1 MTASVLL
8 NELFEKHARDLD
20 GSVYQK
26 VMNFIIKFQ
35 SAPTAVGFDLKT
47 PKGVKDK
54 RIKSARVDDYWRAVL
69 VELKPGTAYTLV
81 AVKQHDPAYDFAQD
95 FAVDVNAVSG
105 ALEITNSVALSSKVR
120 QVAAVAA
127 VSSAPSLLGA
137 LGLKVKHLNKFGI
150 TDSVA
155 EAVMALPDEDT
166 LLEFVDVLPKNLQ
179 NILLDLGSGRTV
191 DEVWAEHV
199 PEIAVAI
206 DTEDFA
212 AAAASPASRVM
223 FTDGSS
229 EELRTV
235 LEGSFRRWRIWLHP
249 TQRAMAEHD
258 GWNGP
263 ARVTGGAGTGKTVTA
278 LHRARHLAKR
288 MEAIDDGKI
297 LVTTY
302 TRNLA
307 GEMESQL
314 LELAGAVVAGRTEVT
329 NIDRLVHRL
338 VTSLDKSAGKLKL
351 ISDSAASFRQ
361 ALDLAV
367 STGPG
372 EWDADF
378 VQGEWSSVV
387 LAQGLSSRE
396 AYLKAPRAGRSRR
409 LSKPQRAEVWD
420 VMERLTQYLANDN
433 VMTYTQAAARAA
445 DLVLVSD
452 RDFRYR
458 HAIVDE
464 AQDLH
469 PAHWRLLRNLVPAG
483 KDDIFIAGDAHQRIY
498 GAPFRLSNAGINI
511 VGRSRKLT
519 VNYRTS
525 RQILAWCVSVMNG
538 EAVDDLDDGSETLQ
552 GARSEFSGPAPTETG
567 YATQAKELAGLVD
580 LVKEWHDSNF
590 AYADICVMTR
600 YSDGV
605 DGVLSALQAA
615 DLLAARVDNRTD
627 ESKLGDKIR
636 VMTMHRGKGLEYRAV
651 ALVNVSDGKIPA
663 GFVKDLSEEDR
674 EQALLR
680 ERNLLYVA
688 GSRAREALAVS
699 WSGQPSTLL
708 SVAAE
713 AY

>member
-1 MTASVLL
+1 MAATVLL
-8 NELFEKHARDLD
+8 NELFEKNAKELD
-20 GSVYQK
+20 ASIYQK
-26 VMNFIIKFQ
+26 ILNFIIKFQ

-69 VELKPGTAYTLV
+69 VELHPGTAYTLV

-105 ALEITNSVALSSKVR
+105 ALEITNSVAVYTKVH
-120 QVAAVAA
+120 QVSVETAVT
-127 VSSAPSLLGA
+127 SAPSLFGSF
-137 LGLKVKHLNKFGI
+137 GLKVKHLKQFGI
-150 TDSVA
+150 SDSVS

-166 LLEFVDVLPKNLQ
+166 LLEFVEVLPKNLQ
-179 NILLDLGSGRTV
+179 NILLDLGNGISV
-191 DEVWAEHV
+191 EAVWAEHI
-199 PEIAVAI
+199 PKIAEPI
-206 DTEDFA
+206 DTEDLV

-249 TQRAMAEHD
+249 TQRAMAEHN

-263 ARVTGGAGTGKTVTA
+263 ARITGGAGTGKTVTA
-278 LHRARHLAKR
+278 LHRARHLAQQ
-288 MEAIDDGKI
+288 METLDAGKI

-307 GEMESQL
+307 REMESQL
-314 LELAGAVVAGRTEVT
+314 LELAGPAGVAKAEVT

-338 VTSLDKSAGKLKL
+338 VTTLDKTAGKLKL
-351 ISDSAASFRQ
+351 ISETAQSFRES
-361 ALDLAV
+361 LDLAV
-367 STGPG
+367 TTGPG
-372 EWDADF
+372 EWDTDF
-378 VQGEWSSVV
+378 IHAEWSAVV
-387 LAQGLSSRE
+387 LAQGLNSRE
-396 AYLKAPRAGRSRR
+396 AYLKAPRAGRTRR

-420 VMERLTQYLANDN
+420 VIERLTQYLATDN
-433 VMTYTQAAARAA
+433 VMTFTQAAARAA
-445 DLVLVSD
+445 DLVTATD
-452 RDFRYR
+452 RDFGYR

-483 KDDIFIAGDAHQRIY
+483 TDDIFIAGDAHQRIY

-538 EAVDDLDDGSETLQ
+538 EPVDDLDDGSETLQ

-567 YATQAKELAGLVD
+567 FATQAKELIGLVER
-580 LVKEWHDSNF
+580 VKKWNDSGF

-605 DGVLSALQAA
+605 ESAIAALVAA
-615 DLLAARVDNRTD
+615 DLPAAKVDNRTD
-627 ESKLGDKIR
+627 ESKVGDKVR
-636 VMTMHRGKGLEYRAV
+636 VMTMHRGKGLEFRAV
-651 ALVNVSDGKIPA
+651 ALFNISEGTIPA
-663 GFVKDLSEEDR
+663 GFVNSLPEEDR
-674 EQALLR
+674 HQALLR

-699 WSGQPSTLL
+699 WSPEPSSLL
-708 SVAAE
+708 SITE
-713 AY
+713 